1 MKNNEHKLDS
11 DYSQVHSAVA
21 TVLRDLYVFAEL
33 RNEDAIELKF
43 KHRGGGDWLVIA
55 KRYSEDGKPEV
66 LFSQAYDF
74 VGALIAVSRGL
85 GVGKWKEDRPWN
97 PEK

>member
-1 MKNNEHKLDS
+1 MRTEDDALSGLYGKAHNLVSVD
-11 DYSQVHSAVA
+11 
-21 TVLRDLYVFAEL
+21 LRDLYVFAEL
-33 RNEDAIELKF
+33 RKDDAIELRF

-55 KRYSEDGKPEV
+55 KRYDGDGKPEV

-85 GVGKWKEDRPWN
+85 AAGKWREDRPYE
-97 PEK
+97 P